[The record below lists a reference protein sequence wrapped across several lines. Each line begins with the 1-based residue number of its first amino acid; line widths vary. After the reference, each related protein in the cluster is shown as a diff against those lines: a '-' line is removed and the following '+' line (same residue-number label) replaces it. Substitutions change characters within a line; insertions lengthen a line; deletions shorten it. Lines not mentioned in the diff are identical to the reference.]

1 MVKLEKYTIC
11 HLVSK
16 SIEKFGDK
24 VALSYIGE
32 EGMSY
37 KDLGINIQST
47 AETLDIL
54 DVEKGDKVAVLGE
67 NSPNWGVSYLS
78 ILCKGAIVVPILP
91 EFHENEIMTILEH
104 SESKVVF
111 LSEKQYARM
120 GKLIEDKDYKVII
133 IDKLKFK
140 SEKAK
145 TESKLA
151 VYFPC
156 QDELV
161 SENDLA
167 AIIYTSGTT
176 GSSKGVMLTHKNL
189 SWQVNKLQTVQPV
202 DETDRFVSILPM
214 SHTLENSVGFLLP
227 LHTGASVYYI
237 RKQPPAPSVLIDA
250 FQKIKPTILLTV
262 PMIIEKIYRKQ
273 VLPKFEKSFITR
285 NLFKFKP
292 TRVLLNRL
300 AGKKLAVV
308 FGGELK
314 FFGIGGAKL
323 DGQIERYLRE
333 AKFPYAIGYG
343 LTETAP
349 MLSGSSPKD
358 SVYQGTGPAMEGIH
372 MKLINVN
379 EETGLGEIVASG
391 PNVMPGYYKNEEA
404 TKAVFTEDGYFRTGD
419 LGYIDK
425 KGVVYIKGRIKNMIL
440 GTSGENIYPEE
451 IESLINGIEAVEE
464 SLVLHMQGKIVAMVN
479 INLEELENKML
490 KLNEKA
496 VEISHET
503 MDEVLAEIQ
512 QYVNQ
517 RVNKFSR
524 LNKVVFHA
532 TPFEKTPTKK
542 IKRYLYGG

>member
-1 MVKLEKYTIC
+1 MTLEKYTIC
-11 HLVSK
+11 HLVSS

-24 VALSYIGE
+24 MALGYIGE
-32 EGMSY
+32 KAMTY
-37 KDLGINIQST
+37 KDLGSNIQFT
-47 AETLDIL
+47 AEVLDIL
-54 DVEKGDKVAVLGE
+54 EVEKNDKVAILGE

-78 ILCKGAIVVPILP
+78 ILFKGAIVVPILP

-104 SESKVVF
+104 SGSNVVF
-111 LSEKQYARM
+111 VSDKQYARM
-120 GKLIEDKDYKVII
+120 GKLIEAKNYKVILL
-133 IDKLKFK
+133 DKLEFK
-140 SEKAK
+140 SPNTHTK
-145 TESKLA
+145 SKSKVWYPLS
-151 VYFPC
+151 
-156 QDELV
+156 EGLV
-161 SENDLA
+161 SETDLA

-189 SWQVNKLQTVQPV
+189 SWQVNTVLTVQPV
-202 DETDRFVSILPM
+202 CEKDRFVSILPM
-214 SHTLENSVGFLLP
+214 SHTFENSLGFLLP

-237 RKQPPAPSVLIDA
+237 RKQPPAPSVLLEA
-250 FQKIKPTILLTV
+250 FKQVKPTILLTV

-273 VLPKFEKSFITR
+273 VLPKFNKSFITR
-285 NLFKFKP
+285 NMFKFKP

-314 FFGIGGAKL
+314 FFGIGGSKL

-349 MLSGSSPKD
+349 MLSGTAPAD
-358 SVYQGTGPAMEGIH
+358 SIYQGTGPAMKGIH
-372 MKLINVN
+372 IKLINVN
-379 EETGLGEIVASG
+379 EETGEGEIVATG
-391 PNVMPGYYKNEEA
+391 PNVMQGYYKNEDA

-425 KGVVYIKGRIKNMIL
+425 NGVVYIRGRIKNMIL
-440 GTSGENIYPEE
+440 GTNGENIYPEE
-451 IESLINGIEAVEE
+451 IESLINGIPGIEE
-464 SLVLHMQGKIVAMVN
+464 SLVIHLQGKIVAMVN

-490 KLNEKA
+490 QLNEKV

-503 MDEVLAEIQ
+503 MDEVLVEIQ
-512 QYVNQ
+512 QFVNQ

-532 TPFEKTPTKK
+532 LPFEKTPTKK

>member
-54 DVEKGDKVAVLGE
+54 EVEKGDKVAVLGE

-425 KGVVYIKGRIKNMIL
+425 KGVVYIRGRIKNMIL

-464 SLVLHMQGKIVAMVN
+464 SLVLHLQGKIIAMVN